1 MFCIPVMWLRLVVI
15 CGKTFRFPCEGTFF
29 EGSDVDLA
37 LNAGV
42 CCVLVQDVA
51 IAYGYN
57 NITRTLPKSHTQ
69 GKQQSV
75 NHLSDLI
82 RAEVTLSPV
91 GMHFYLFIETNLSC
105 PVLASISVVL
115 RLLNCS
121 YSGPVYQLAQA

>member
-1 MFCIPVMWLRLVVI
+1 M
-15 CGKTFRFPCEGTFF
+15 
-29 EGSDVDLA
+29 
-37 LNAGV
+37 
-42 CCVLVQDVA
+42 LVQDVA

-69 GKQQSV
+69 GKQQPV

-91 GMHFYLFIETNLSC
+91 GMHFYLSIETNLSC

-115 RLLNCS
+115 RLLDLFLTGSGLKSIFAGS
-121 YSGPVYQLAQA
+121 YGRFYRGGHLDIGFS